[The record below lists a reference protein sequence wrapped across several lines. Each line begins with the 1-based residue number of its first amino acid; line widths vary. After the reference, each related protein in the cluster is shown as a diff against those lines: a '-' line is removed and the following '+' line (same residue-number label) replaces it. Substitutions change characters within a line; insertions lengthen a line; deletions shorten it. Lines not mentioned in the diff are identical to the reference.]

1 MTVILWML
9 VLVFAVYFAIRFY
22 LLKKALKETSK
33 QLQMIQK
40 DLKKNQ
46 VLHLPLPDHD
56 LENLMS
62 SINCVLD
69 AVREERKDYAK
80 RESEFQSEIEA
91 ISHDLR
97 TPLTVILGYLGFLQK
112 QRLSLTT
119 DQREMLDIMERKTR
133 SMETLI
139 SQFYDY
145 SRLNANDYEIKI
157 EEIDVGR
164 VLREVFTENCMILE
178 RATLNVQTDF
188 PNHPIWIE
196 GETTALKRIFSN
208 LFQNAGRYAN
218 CFLHISIQ
226 EKGTSVQVIF
236 ENDMQKANADTIP
249 YLFDRFYMADPSRNK
264 GGTGLGL
271 TIAKCLA
278 EKMAGSLTADF
289 IHIKEQGTPSLR
301 FTLCLKG
308 TNKNENVTPA
318 VSGAYGD
325 IGTSPTR

>member
-1 MTVILWML
+1 MTAILLTL
-9 VLVFAVYFAIRFY
+9 VLVLAAYFAFRFY
-22 LLKKALKETSK
+22 LLKKALKETSE
-33 QLQMIQK
+33 QLQVIQK
-40 DLKKNQ
+40 DLKQNQ

-56 LENLMS
+56 LEALMS
-62 SINCVLD
+62 SINCTLD
-69 AVREERKDYAK
+69 AIRSERKDYAK
-80 RESEFQSEIEA
+80 RESEFQAEIEA

-112 QRLSLTT
+112 QRLSLTA
-119 DQREMLDIMERKTR
+119 DQKEMLDIIERKAR

-164 VLREVFTENCMILE
+164 TLREVFAGNCMMLE
-178 RATLNVQTDF
+178 KAALQVKTDF
-188 PNHPIWIE
+188 PNHPVWVE
-196 GETTALKRIFSN
+196 GEATALERIFSN

-218 CFLHISIQ
+218 HFLNISIQ
-226 EKGTSVQVIF
+226 ENGTSVQIIF
-236 ENDMQKANADTIP
+236 ENDTLKTNADNIP
-249 YLFDRFYMADPSRNK
+249 HLFDRFYMADTSRNK

-278 EKMAGSLTADF
+278 EEMAGSLTADL
-289 IHIKEQGTPSLR
+289 INGEGKETPRLR

-308 TNKNENVTPA
+308 TNRYEN
-318 VSGAYGD
+318 
-325 IGTSPTR
+325 

>member
-1 MTVILWML
+1 MAVL
-9 VLVFAVYFAIRFY
+9 VLILALALAAYFAIRLY
-22 LLKKALKETSK
+22 LLKRALKETSD
-33 QLQMIQK
+33 QLQDIQK
-40 DLKKNQ
+40 DLKQNQ

-62 SINCVLD
+62 SINCSLD
-69 AVREERKDYAK
+69 SIRNERKDYAK

-119 DQREMLDIMERKTR
+119 EQKEMLDIIERKAR

-145 SRLNANDYEIKI
+145 SRLNANDYEISI

-164 VLREVFTENCMILE
+164 TLREVFAENCIMLE
-178 RATLNVQTDF
+178 RAALKVKTDF
-188 PNHPIWIE
+188 PNHPVWVE
-196 GETTALKRIFSN
+196 GDATALERIFSN

-218 CFLHISIQ
+218 HFLNISIQ
-226 EKGTSVQVIF
+226 ESGTSVQIVF
-236 ENDMQKANADTIP
+236 ENDTQKTNADNIP
-249 YLFDRFYMADPSRNK
+249 YLFDRFYMADTSRNK

-278 EKMAGSLTADF
+278 EEMAGSLTADL
-289 IHIKEQGTPSLR
+289 INGEGKETPRLR

-308 TNKNENVTPA
+308 TNRYEN
-318 VSGAYGD
+318 
-325 IGTSPTR
+325 

>member
-1 MTVILWML
+1 MAVL
-9 VLVFAVYFAIRFY
+9 VLILALALAAYFAIRLY
-22 LLKKALKETSK
+22 LLKRALKETSD
-33 QLQMIQK
+33 QLQDIQK
-40 DLKKNQ
+40 DLKQNQ

-62 SINCVLD
+62 SINCSLD
-69 AVREERKDYAK
+69 AIRNERKDYAK

-119 DQREMLDIMERKTR
+119 EQKEMLDIIERKAR

-145 SRLNANDYEIKI
+145 SRLNANDYEISI

-164 VLREVFTENCMILE
+164 TLREVFAENCIMLE
-178 RATLNVQTDF
+178 RAALKVKTDF
-188 PNHPIWIE
+188 PNHPVWVE
-196 GETTALKRIFSN
+196 GDATALERIFSN

-218 CFLHISIQ
+218 HFLNISIQ
-226 EKGTSVQVIF
+226 ESGTSVQIVF
-236 ENDMQKANADTIP
+236 ENDTQKTNADNIP
-249 YLFDRFYMADPSRNK
+249 YLFDRFYMADTSRNK

-278 EKMAGSLTADF
+278 EEMAGSLTADL
-289 IHIKEQGTPSLR
+289 INGEGKKTPRLR
-301 FTLCLKG
+301 FTLCLKR
-308 TNKNENVTPA
+308 TNRYEN
-318 VSGAYGD
+318 
-325 IGTSPTR
+325 

>member
-1 MTVILWML
+1 MTAILLTL
-9 VLVFAVYFAIRFY
+9 VLVLAAYFAFRFY
-22 LLKKALKETSK
+22 LLKKALKETSE
-33 QLQMIQK
+33 QLQVIQK
-40 DLKKNQ
+40 DLKQNQ

-56 LENLMS
+56 LEALMS
-62 SINCVLD
+62 SINCTLD
-69 AVREERKDYAK
+69 AIRSERKDYAK
-80 RESEFQSEIEA
+80 RESEFQAEIEA

-112 QRLSLTT
+112 QRLSLTA
-119 DQREMLDIMERKTR
+119 DQKEMLDIIERKAR

-164 VLREVFTENCMILE
+164 TLREVFAGNCMMLE
-178 RATLNVQTDF
+178 KAALQVKTDF
-188 PNHPIWIE
+188 PNHPVWVE
-196 GETTALKRIFSN
+196 GEATALERIFSN

-218 CFLHISIQ
+218 HFLNISIQ
-226 EKGTSVQVIF
+226 ENGTSVQIIF
-236 ENDMQKANADTIP
+236 ENDTLKANADKIP
-249 YLFDRFYMADPSRNK
+249 HLFDRFYMADTSRNK

-278 EKMAGSLTADF
+278 EEMAGSLTADL
-289 IHIKEQGTPSLR
+289 INGEGKETPRLR

-308 TNKNENVTPA
+308 TNRYEN
-318 VSGAYGD
+318 
-325 IGTSPTR
+325 

>member
-1 MTVILWML
+1 MAVL
-9 VLVFAVYFAIRFY
+9 VLILALALAAYFAIRLY
-22 LLKKALKETSK
+22 LLKRALKETSD
-33 QLQMIQK
+33 QLQDIQK
-40 DLKKNQ
+40 DLKQNQ

-62 SINCVLD
+62 SINCSLD
-69 AVREERKDYAK
+69 AIRSERKDYAK

-119 DQREMLDIMERKTR
+119 EQKEMLDIIERKAR

-145 SRLNANDYEIKI
+145 SRLNANDYEISI

-164 VLREVFTENCMILE
+164 TLREVFAENCIMLE
-178 RATLNVQTDF
+178 RAALKVKTDF
-188 PNHPIWIE
+188 PNHPVWVE
-196 GETTALKRIFSN
+196 GDATALERIFSN

-218 CFLHISIQ
+218 HFLNISIQ
-226 EKGTSVQVIF
+226 ESGTSVQIVF
-236 ENDMQKANADTIP
+236 ENDTQKTNADNIP
-249 YLFDRFYMADPSRNK
+249 YLFDRFYMADTSRNK

-278 EKMAGSLTADF
+278 EEMAGSLTADL
-289 IHIKEQGTPSLR
+289 INGEGKKTPRLR

-308 TNKNENVTPA
+308 TNRYEN
-318 VSGAYGD
+318 
-325 IGTSPTR
+325 

>member
-1 MTVILWML
+1 MTAILLTL
-9 VLVFAVYFAIRFY
+9 VLVLAAYFAFRFY
-22 LLKKALKETSK
+22 LLKKALKETSE
-33 QLQMIQK
+33 QLQVIQK
-40 DLKKNQ
+40 DLKQNQ

-56 LENLMS
+56 LEALMS
-62 SINCVLD
+62 SINCTLD
-69 AVREERKDYAK
+69 AIRSERKDYAK
-80 RESEFQSEIEA
+80 RESEFQAEIEA

-112 QRLSLTT
+112 QRLSLTA
-119 DQREMLDIMERKTR
+119 DQKEMLDIIERKAR

-164 VLREVFTENCMILE
+164 TLREVFAGNCMMLE
-178 RATLNVQTDF
+178 KAALQVKTDF
-188 PNHPIWIE
+188 PNHPVWVE
-196 GETTALKRIFSN
+196 GEATALERIFSN

-218 CFLHISIQ
+218 HFLNISIQ
-226 EKGTSVQVIF
+226 ENGTSVQIIF
-236 ENDMQKANADTIP
+236 ENDTLKANADNIP
-249 YLFDRFYMADPSRNK
+249 HLFDRFYMADISRNK

-278 EKMAGSLTADF
+278 EEMAGSLTADL
-289 IHIKEQGTPSLR
+289 INGEGKETPRLR

-308 TNKNENVTPA
+308 TNRYEN
-318 VSGAYGD
+318 
-325 IGTSPTR
+325 

>member
-1 MTVILWML
+1 MTAILLTL
-9 VLVFAVYFAIRFY
+9 VLVLAAYFAFRFY
-22 LLKKALKETSK
+22 LLKKALKETSE
-33 QLQMIQK
+33 QLQVIQK
-40 DLKKNQ
+40 DLKQNQ

-56 LENLMS
+56 LEALMS
-62 SINCVLD
+62 SINCTLD
-69 AVREERKDYAK
+69 AIRSERKDYAK
-80 RESEFQSEIEA
+80 RESEFQAEIEA

-112 QRLSLTT
+112 QRLSLTA
-119 DQREMLDIMERKTR
+119 DQREMLDIIERKAR

-164 VLREVFTENCMILE
+164 TLREVFAGNCMMLE
-178 RATLNVQTDF
+178 KAALQVKTDF
-188 PNHPIWIE
+188 PNHPVWVE
-196 GETTALKRIFSN
+196 GEATALERIFSN

-218 CFLHISIQ
+218 HFLNISIQ
-226 EKGTSVQVIF
+226 ENGTSVQIIF
-236 ENDMQKANADTIP
+236 ENDTLKANADNIP
-249 YLFDRFYMADPSRNK
+249 HLFDRFYMADTSRNK

-278 EKMAGSLTADF
+278 EEMAGSLTADL
-289 IHIKEQGTPSLR
+289 INGEGKETPRLR

-308 TNKNENVTPA
+308 TNRYEN
-318 VSGAYGD
+318 
-325 IGTSPTR
+325 

>member
-1 MTVILWML
+1 MTVILLTL
-9 VLVFAVYFAIRFY
+9 VLVLAAYFAFRFY
-22 LLKKALKETSK
+22 LLKKALKETSE
-33 QLQMIQK
+33 QLQVIQK
-40 DLKKNQ
+40 DLKQNQ

-56 LENLMS
+56 LEALMS
-62 SINCVLD
+62 SINCTLD
-69 AVREERKDYAK
+69 AIRSERKDYAK
-80 RESEFQSEIEA
+80 RESEFQAEIEA

-112 QRLSLTT
+112 QRLSLTA
-119 DQREMLDIMERKTR
+119 DQKEMLDIIERKAR

-164 VLREVFTENCMILE
+164 TLREVFAENCMMLE
-178 RATLNVQTDF
+178 KAVLQVKTDF
-188 PNHPIWIE
+188 PNHPVWVE
-196 GETTALKRIFSN
+196 GETTALERIFSN

-218 CFLHISIQ
+218 HFLNISIQ
-226 EKGTSVQVIF
+226 ENGTSVQIIF
-236 ENDMQKANADTIP
+236 ENDTLKANADKIP
-249 YLFDRFYMADPSRNK
+249 HLFDRFYMAATSRNK

-278 EKMAGSLTADF
+278 EEMAGSLTADL
-289 IHIKEQGTPSLR
+289 INGEGKETPRLR

-308 TNKNENVTPA
+308 TNRYEN
-318 VSGAYGD
+318 
-325 IGTSPTR
+325 

>member
-1 MTVILWML
+1 MTAILLTL
-9 VLVFAVYFAIRFY
+9 VLVLAAYFAFRFY
-22 LLKKALKETSK
+22 LLKKALKETSE
-33 QLQMIQK
+33 QLQVIQK
-40 DLKKNQ
+40 DLKQNQ

-56 LENLMS
+56 LEALMS
-62 SINCVLD
+62 SINCTLD
-69 AVREERKDYAK
+69 AIRSERKDYAK
-80 RESEFQSEIEA
+80 RESEFQAEIEA

-112 QRLSLTT
+112 QRLSLTA
-119 DQREMLDIMERKTR
+119 DQREMLDIIERKAR

-164 VLREVFTENCMILE
+164 TLREVFAGNCMMLE
-178 RATLNVQTDF
+178 KAMLQVKTDF
-188 PNHPIWIE
+188 PNHPVWVE
-196 GETTALKRIFSN
+196 GEATALERIFSN

-218 CFLHISIQ
+218 HFLNISIQ
-226 EKGTSVQVIF
+226 ENGTSVQIIF
-236 ENDMQKANADTIP
+236 ENDTLKANADNIP
-249 YLFDRFYMADPSRNK
+249 HLFDRFYMADTSRNK

-278 EKMAGSLTADF
+278 EEMAGSLTADL
-289 IHIKEQGTPSLR
+289 INGEGKETPRLR

-308 TNKNENVTPA
+308 TNRYEN
-318 VSGAYGD
+318 
-325 IGTSPTR
+325 

>member
-1 MTVILWML
+1 MTVILLTL
-9 VLVFAVYFAIRFY
+9 VLVLAAYFAIRFY
-22 LLKKALKETSK
+22 LLKKALKETSE
-33 QLQMIQK
+33 QLQVIQK
-40 DLKKNQ
+40 DLKQNQ

-56 LENLMS
+56 LEALMS
-62 SINCVLD
+62 SINCTLD
-69 AVREERKDYAK
+69 AIRSERKDYAK
-80 RESEFQSEIEA
+80 RESEFQAEIEA

-112 QRLSLTT
+112 QRLSLTA
-119 DQREMLDIMERKTR
+119 DQKEMLDIIERKAR

-164 VLREVFTENCMILE
+164 TLREVFAGNCMMLE
-178 RATLNVQTDF
+178 KAALQVKTDF
-188 PNHPIWIE
+188 PNHPVWVE
-196 GETTALKRIFSN
+196 GEATALERIFSN

-218 CFLHISIQ
+218 HFLNISIQ
-226 EKGTSVQVIF
+226 ENGTSVQIIF
-236 ENDMQKANADTIP
+236 ENDTLKANADKIP
-249 YLFDRFYMADPSRNK
+249 HLFDRFYMADTSRNK

-278 EKMAGSLTADF
+278 EEMAGSLTADL
-289 IHIKEQGTPSLR
+289 INGEGKETPRLR

-308 TNKNENVTPA
+308 TNRYEN
-318 VSGAYGD
+318 
-325 IGTSPTR
+325 

>member
-1 MTVILWML
+1 MAVL
-9 VLVFAVYFAIRFY
+9 VLILALALAAYFAIRLY
-22 LLKKALKETSK
+22 LLKRALKETSD
-33 QLQMIQK
+33 QLQDIQK
-40 DLKKNQ
+40 DLKQNQ

-62 SINCVLD
+62 SINCSLD
-69 AVREERKDYAK
+69 AIHNERKDYAK

-119 DQREMLDIMERKTR
+119 EQKEMLDIIERKAR

-145 SRLNANDYEIKI
+145 SRLNANDYEISI

-164 VLREVFTENCMILE
+164 TLREVFAENCIMLE
-178 RATLNVQTDF
+178 RAALKVKTDF
-188 PNHPIWIE
+188 PNHPVWVE
-196 GETTALKRIFSN
+196 GDATALERIFSN

-218 CFLHISIQ
+218 HFLNISIQ
-226 EKGTSVQVIF
+226 ESGTSVQIVF
-236 ENDMQKANADTIP
+236 ENDTQKTNADNIP
-249 YLFDRFYMADPSRNK
+249 YLFDRFYMADTSRNK

-278 EKMAGSLTADF
+278 EEMAGSLTADL
-289 IHIKEQGTPSLR
+289 INGEGKKTPRLR

-308 TNKNENVTPA
+308 TNRYEN
-318 VSGAYGD
+318 
-325 IGTSPTR
+325 

>member
-1 MTVILWML
+1 MAVL
-9 VLVFAVYFAIRFY
+9 VLILALALAAYFAIRLY
-22 LLKKALKETSK
+22 LLKRALKETSD
-33 QLQMIQK
+33 QLQDIQK
-40 DLKKNQ
+40 DLKQNQ

-62 SINCVLD
+62 SINCSLD
-69 AVREERKDYAK
+69 AIRNERKDYAK

-119 DQREMLDIMERKTR
+119 EQKEMLDIIERKAR

-145 SRLNANDYEIKI
+145 SRLNANDYKIGI

-164 VLREVFTENCMILE
+164 TLREVFAENCIMLE
-178 RATLNVQTDF
+178 RAALKVKTDF
-188 PNHPIWIE
+188 PNHPVWVE
-196 GETTALKRIFSN
+196 GEATALERIFSN
-208 LFQNAGRYAN
+208 VFQNAGRYAN
-218 CFLHISIQ
+218 HFLNISIQ
-226 EKGTSVQVIF
+226 ESGTSVQIVF
-236 ENDMQKANADTIP
+236 ENDTQKTNADNIP
-249 YLFDRFYMADPSRNK
+249 YLFDRFYMADTSRNK

-278 EKMAGSLTADF
+278 EEMAGSLTADL
-289 IHIKEQGTPSLR
+289 INGEGKETPRLR
-301 FTLCLKG
+301 FTLCLKR
-308 TNKNENVTPA
+308 TNRYEN
-318 VSGAYGD
+318 
-325 IGTSPTR
+325 